1 MVDSSPP
8 SGAVAFGLGLL
19 APGLGHWYAGRIRA
33 AASFVIAFGVALP
46 ALVFACAALGIYAGI
61 WGLVAG
67 VWLLHLVSALHAAWA
82 VRPAQKHAVVA
93 GHSTLGYL
101 GFAAVSLGLG
111 TVGRYAIE
119 TYAFESFST
128 PSESMLPTLQP
139 GDDFTVA
146 KLRARDREAVR
157 GDLVVFAPPN
167 DPSVRFMKRVLGLP
181 GETLTFPAQQP
192 PTVDGVAMQWSPC
205 ESQSPR
211 HQCWVETTPSGAQYM
226 IYLMTSAEPRTDPPA
241 IVPIE
246 VPPGHVFLVGDN
258 RQESADSRT
267 AFGPVPVADIEG
279 RAVNRYL
286 PWSRRGSLIPSE

>member
-1 MVDSSPP
+1 MADSSPP

-19 APGLGHWYAGRIRA
+19 APGLGHWYAGRMRA
-33 AASFVIAFGVALP
+33 ATAFVIAFGVALP
-46 ALVFACAALGIYAGI
+46 ALVFTCAALGIYAGI

-82 VRPAQKHAVVA
+82 VRAAQDHAAVQ

-111 TVGRYAIE
+111 MLGRYAIE

-167 DPSVRFMKRVLGLP
+167 DPSVRFIKRVLGLP
-181 GETLTFPAQQP
+181 GEMLTFPDQQP
-192 PTVDGVAMQWSPC
+192 PTVDGVPMQWTRC

-211 HQCWVETTPSGAQYM
+211 HQCWLETTPDGAQYQ
-226 IYLMTSAEPRTDPPA
+226 IYVMGSTEPLADPVAP
-241 IVPIE
+241 VPIQ
-246 VPPGHVFLVGDN
+246 VPPGHLFLVGDN
-258 RQESADSRT
+258 RQQSVDSRT
-267 AFGPVPVADIEG
+267 VFGPVPVANIEG
-279 RAVNRYL
+279 RAVNRHL
-286 PWSRRGSLIPSE
+286 PWSRRSSLIPPE